1 MEKALQYL
9 SCQTCHKPAGDRHTK
24 ETGTCFDCQR
34 EEEKETAQW
43 YTCAMSEAERREVIG
58 RSRLSYGLA
67 PSWNNLTE
75 ISKEA
80 IRAKWR
86 NVMAEGKRIEREAE
100 ERTRTGTGFDDSGP
114 ACPNDGED
122 DMERARR

>member
-34 EEEKETAQW
+34 EIIAAGHRREEERETGQW
-43 YTCAMSEAERREVIG
+43 YTCAMSEAERQEVIG

-67 PSWNNLTE
+67 PSWDNLTE

-80 IRAKWR
+80 IRAKRR
-86 NVMAEGKRIEREAE
+86 NVIAEGKRIAAE
-100 ERTRTGTGFDDSGP
+100 
-114 ACPNDGED
+114 
-122 DMERARR
+122 M